1 MAARSH
7 PPAWYP
13 DPKDPARVR
22 RWDGRAWT
30 GDVRPL
36 PEWLR
41 TLRLSTGPP
50 GRSPH
55 GSRWLWGVSAGLLA
69 LGAVLMV
76 VLGSGT
82 GDDTRIGDT
91 AFVRDVN
98 RRCARAEQEVVRPNR
113 EQRRGQAEAG
123 RIEALAG
130 GWEQMVSDLRRLEV
144 APRDRVK
151 VDQWFRAWDR
161 LTRLGHDYAAAIAA
175 EDPATAQRVLERT
188 AGPKQDISRF
198 AYANGMNSC
207 IFRT

>member
-13 DPKDPARVR
+13 DPKDPDRVR

-30 GDVRPL
+30 GDVRPM

-41 TLRLSTGPP
+41 TLQLSAGPA

-55 GSRWLWGVSAGLLA
+55 SSRLLWAVSAALLG

-76 VLGSGT
+76 ILSSGS
-82 GDDTRIGDT
+82 DDGSRIRDT
-91 AFVRDVN
+91 TLIRQVN
-98 RRCARAEQEVVRPNR
+98 QRCARAEQEVVKPNR
-113 EQRRGQAEAG
+113 EQRKGAADAE
-123 RIEALAG
+123 RIEALAA
-130 GWEQMVSDLRRLEV
+130 GWEEMVSDLRRLEV
-144 APRDRVK
+144 APGDQAK

-161 LTRLGHDYAAAIAA
+161 LTELGHQYAEAVAADDSAAAR
-175 EDPATAQRVLERT
+175 RVLERT
-188 AGPKQDISRF
+188 VGPKQDISRF
-198 AYANGMNSC
+198 AYVNGMNSC